1 MPSIEEG
8 IASLKSLSDAK
19 DLEDRVLSLKMLLE
33 EGIITQDE
41 ADQRLKEFKRNRGMA
56 NGGEIKDGIAT
67 FIPHMR
73 NGGTPNLN
81 NLSMDYIINAI
92 VQIESSGGK
101 EKFSRIK
108 GKDGR
113 PLAYG
118 VTMVKPSTARDP
130 AKGVPNIFDVA
141 DKFGVKYK
149 NTSDDE
155 IIRLLMIDDLA
166 IDFSKGFLGYLF
178 TKFENP
184 LDAVLAYNQ
193 GETGVKNFIQK
204 GRNFED
210 LGFEAK
216 NYVNKF
222 LKALGTSEITPTMLK
237 NTIFPVSEPKK
248 QEMIGLN
255 LPPSFSLDGLNF
267 LKSDDEIQPFYLTEP
282 QTRPTEIVEQLGLPG
297 DMLRDAEIE
306 RKVAMN
312 PSLVERAKPPLT
324 RSFMIEEEEDSPIV
338 TSSLPPLQRPFGIN

>member
-41 ADQRLKEFKRNRGMA
+41 ADKRLKEFKRNRGMA

-73 NGGTPNLN
+73 NGGLLN
-81 NLSMDYIINAI
+81 SLSQMMKAL
-92 VQIESSGGK
+92 VFIESRGNPNAVSEAGAIG
-101 EKFSRIK
+101 
-108 GKDGR
+108 
-113 PLAYG
+113 L
-118 VTMVKPSTARDP
+118 TQVKVPTAMQP
-130 AKGVPNIFDVA
+130 GNKVENIFQIA
-141 DKFGVKYK
+141 RKNGVEYSGE
-149 NTSDDE
+149 TE
-155 IIRLLMIDDLA
+155 EEARRLLFIPSLNLQFGEQYLTAMIRR
-166 IDFSKGFLGYLF
+166 FG
-178 TKFENP
+178 NVN
-184 LDAVLAYNQ
+184 DAVLAYNQ
-193 GETGVKNFIQK
+193 GPTTVTNFIK
-204 GRNFED
+204 AGRDPSILSQEGREY
-210 LGFEAK
+210 LP
-216 NYVNKF
+216 KF
-222 LKALGTSEITPTMLK
+222 LQAIGVEDFGFDSIPAVAEADRKPLGSMIPQSIMAAG
-237 NTIFPVSEPKK
+237 
-248 QEMIGLN
+248 QEL
-255 LPPSFSLDGLNF
+255 
-267 LKSDDEIQPFYLTEP
+267 LKSDDDILPVYAPEP

>member
-306 RKVAMN
+306 REVAMN
-312 PSLVERAKPPLT
+312 PSLVEKAKPPLT
-324 RSFMIEEEEDSPIV
+324 RSVMMEEEEDSPIV